1 MAVAENVPD
10 WTSFVQKSGYPM
22 VDEPGALVHVRPEV
36 EYEIHALLSYD
47 ERGYVQ
53 GALMYFPSG
62 TPFDPVGGVTVLVR
76 PNRRRRGVGRLLLMT
91 ALTLWPDIDLDD
103 QEYTAEG
110 RLLADAIIAKPLGGT
125 A

>member
-1 MAVAENVPD
+1 M
-10 WTSFVQKSGYPM
+10 
-22 VDEPGALVHVRPEV
+22 
-36 EYEIHALLSYD
+36 
-47 ERGYVQ
+47 
-53 GALMYFPSG
+53 
-62 TPFDPVGGVTVLVR
+62 LVR

-91 ALTLWPDIDLDD
+91 ALTLWPNIDLDD